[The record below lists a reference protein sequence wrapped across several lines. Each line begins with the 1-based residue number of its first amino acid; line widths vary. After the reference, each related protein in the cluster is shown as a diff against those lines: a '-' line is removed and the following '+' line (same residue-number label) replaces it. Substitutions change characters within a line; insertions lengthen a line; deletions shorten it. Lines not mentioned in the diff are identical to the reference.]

1 MHDIKEYLN
10 IIGNFYYET
19 DGVKYEFLGT
29 LVKSED
35 ETNDVILRARIKA
48 ADIHAYDKDSLNFYG
63 TINNQKFSLLNCH
76 FNSYTGILEADYINA
91 IAVLDQIVIGA
102 YYGET
107 TCIQDVS
114 TNISTLNYFYMQH
127 IPRFCERRID
137 DEFLANNP
145 PLTAD

>member
-63 TINNQKFSLLNCH
+63 TINNQKFSELS
-76 FNSYTGILEADYINA
+76 F
-91 IAVLDQIVIGA
+91 
-102 YYGET
+102 
-107 TCIQDVS
+107 
-114 TNISTLNYFYMQH
+114 
-127 IPRFCERRID
+127 
-137 DEFLANNP
+137 
-145 PLTAD
+145 